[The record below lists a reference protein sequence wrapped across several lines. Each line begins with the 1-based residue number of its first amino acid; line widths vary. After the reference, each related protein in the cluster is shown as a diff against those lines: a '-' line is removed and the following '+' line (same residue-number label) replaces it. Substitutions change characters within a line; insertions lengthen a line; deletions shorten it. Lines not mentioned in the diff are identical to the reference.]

1 MPVKGR
7 DAVLA
12 LMVSLVAA
20 CAAPAASP
28 PAAVPTAAPRS
39 IPLGEQHLLTSAIL
53 GDTREINVWVPPGIA
68 EGRAPGAV
76 IYLVDGALDQDFK
89 HIAGLGELCALS
101 WTCETALIVGIQ
113 TKDRQHELTPAATDP
128 RFAQGFPQAGGAADF
143 RRFIAEEVRPF
154 VEARY
159 PAAPRSALIGESLA
173 GLFVVD
179 TMLEAPTLF
188 DDYIAISPSLWWDGG
203 RVAAEAS
210 AKLTAPQLE
219 SRRLYMAI
227 ANEGGTM
234 QAGVETLRAAIAAAP
249 EVFAFIFSDRS
260 ASETHATI
268 YHGEALAAFRR
279 LYPMP
284 PWEGETPWWMTA
296 DGAPPPPAE

>member
-1 MPVKGR
+1 MAVRGR
-7 DAVLA
+7 CALLA
-12 LMVSLVAA
+12 LMAGLLAA
-20 CAAPAASP
+20 CATP
-28 PAAVPTAAPRS
+28 PPEESPTAPPTPIA
-39 IPLGEQHLLTSAIL
+39 LGEQHLLASAIL
-53 GDTREINVWVPPGIA
+53 GDTREINVWVPPGVA

-76 IYLVDGALDQDFK
+76 VYLIDGALDQDFK

-101 WTCETALIVGIQ
+101 WTCETTLIVGIQ

-128 RFAQGFPQAGGAADF
+128 RFVDGFPQAGGAADF

-159 PAAPRSALIGESLA
+159 PSAPRTVLMGESLA
-173 GLFVVD
+173 GLFITD
-179 TMLEAPTLF
+179 TFLEHPRLF
-188 DDYIAISPSLWWDGG
+188 DDYIAISPSLWWDAG
-203 RVAAEAS
+203 RLAAEAP
-210 AKLTAPQLE
+210 AKLAAPGFE
-219 SRRLYMAI
+219 GRRLYMAI

-234 QAGVETLRAAIAAAP
+234 QAGVDTLRAAFAASEPA
-249 EVFAFIFSDRS
+249 VFEFIFSDRS

-284 PWEGETPWWMTA
+284 PWEGEAPWWMTP